1 MGRTRLGEMS
11 LKKPEFDIYQVADV
25 STKHITKEDGSLIG
39 RLEAPGHIAC
49 IDPEDAES
57 ESPGDIFAV
66 LQDSGNHR
74 RQIAELREFGFSRAF
89 LRIFRAL
96 YRQRIPY
103 VRFDG
108 GSGEVEGL
116 PEF

>member
-1 MGRTRLGEMS
+1 MERSGAQGARCTGFS
-11 LKKPEFDIYQVADV
+11 KP
-25 STKHITKEDGSLIG
+25 GSLTV
-39 RLEAPGHIAC
+39 RLDAPGHVAC

-57 ESPGDIFAV
+57 GSPGDVFAV
-66 LQDSGNHR
+66 LRDSGNHR
-74 RQIAELREFGFSRAF
+74 RQMAELEEGGFARAL

-108 GSGEVEGL
+108 GLAMLRACRNLTGWGEW
-116 PEF
+116 

>member
-1 MGRTRLGEMS
+1 M
-11 LKKPEFDIYQVADV
+11 KKPEFDIYQVADV
-25 STKHITKEDGSLIG
+25 STKYITKEDGSLIG
-39 RLEAPGHIAC
+39 RLDAPGHIAC

-57 ESPGDIFAV
+57 GSPGDVFAV
-66 LQDSGNHR
+66 LQDSRYHR
-74 RQIAELREFGFSRAF
+74 RQMADLKEFGFSSAF

-108 GSGEVEGL
+108 GSGEAEGL
-116 PEF
+116 PEFNW

>member
-1 MGRTRLGEMS
+1 M
-11 LKKPEFDIYQVADV
+11 KKPEFDIYQVADV

-57 ESPGDIFAV
+57 GSPGDIFAV

-74 RQIAELREFGFSRAF
+74 RQMAELREFGFSREF

-108 GSGEVEGL
+108 GSGEADGL
-116 PEF
+116 PEFDW

>member
-1 MGRTRLGEMS
+1 M
-11 LKKPEFDIYQVADV
+11 KKPEFDIYQVADV
-25 STKHITKEDGSLIG
+25 STKHITKEDGRLIG
-39 RLEAPGHIAC
+39 RLDAPGHIAS

-74 RQIAELREFGFSRAF
+74 RQMAELLEFGFSRAF

-108 GSGEVEGL
+108 GSGNVDGL
-116 PEF
+116 PEFAW